1 MKFLEL
7 EAAYLVIGAFIMIVT
22 IYVTTR
28 PFMAKSAFKI
38 GVTGVFLLLCIFI
51 GLHYF
56 ITTNRMAEVSDR
68 FISGK
73 PVICENKIQRKAE
86 QSVII
91 SKELGWSLK
100 DDIFTN
106 PQYSRGFHSAR
117 CINLYTKEFP
127 KPTK

>member
-7 EAAYLVIGAFIMIVT
+7 EAAYLVIGTFILVVT
-22 IYVTTR
+22 IFVTTR
-28 PFMAKSAFKI
+28 PFMSKSAFKI
-38 GVTGVFLLLCIFI
+38 GVTGVFILLSIFI

-73 PVICENKIQRKAE
+73 PVICENRIQRKAE

-91 SKELGWSLK
+91 SKALGWSLK
-100 DDIFTN
+100 NDIFTN
-106 PQYSRGFHSAR
+106 PQYSRGFHTAR
-117 CINLYTKEFP
+117 CISLYTKDFP
-127 KPTK
+127 KPSK